1 MISMQL
7 HSLDIL
13 LFFLLKG
20 DYQKSNVSFHIF
32 FHNFLNISI
41 STFILCLIY
50 RNFRICN
57 YFLLKINIS
66 GAINVSVRLGIKKIY
81 RKMLKFSFSC
91 PFLQAVQ
98 KDKFFAPLQAQSRG
112 CPFQGQSD
120 GLATVFTLCNEQQL
134 HFILTQLQLQQS
146 CDY

>member
-1 MISMQL
+1 MMLLMISMQL

-66 GAINVSVRLGIKKIY
+66 GVINVSVRLGVKKFIGKCY
-81 RKMLKFSFSC
+81 NFPSRLLSFKQSKNTNILHLFR
-91 PFLQAVQ
+91 PRAVVAL
-98 KDKFFAPLQAQSRG
+98 FR
-112 CPFQGQSD
+112 
-120 GLATVFTLCNEQQL
+120 VRVMV
-134 HFILTQLQLQQS
+134 
-146 CDY
+146 